1 MTYKINKKILFTVLF
16 FIIIAFVF
24 WSSVTLQSL
33 FYNSVDF
40 LGKYID
46 QNRILGTV
54 IFIGLAAVS
63 ALFSPFSSVPLIPAG
78 IVIWGSNIVFFLLVS
93 GWLIGDLI
101 AYLIGRFARRAIV
114 TRFVPQE
121 KLDYYKEMISK
132 KARFWFVLL
141 FRFALPSE
149 ITGYAL
155 GIIRYHFG
163 KYLLA
168 TILVEIPFA
177 FLTVYSGEA
186 FIKGNAVLFVSLI
199 LFAGAVV
206 YLTLYYFRK
215 KLKDR

>member
-1 MTYKINKKILFTVLF
+1 MTYKINKKILITVLF

-24 WSSVTLQSL
+24 WSSAALQDL
-33 FYNSVDF
+33 FYGSVDY
-40 LGKYID
+40 LEKYTD
-46 QNRILGTV
+46 QNRTLGII
-54 IFIGLAAVS
+54 IFMGLAAVS
-63 ALFSPFSSVPLIPAG
+63 ALFSPFSSAPLIPAG
-78 IVIWGSNIVFFLLVS
+78 VVIWGSGIVFFLLAS

-168 TILVEIPFA
+168 TVLVEAPFA
-177 FLTVYSGEA
+177 YLAVYSGEA
-186 FIKGNAVLFVSLI
+186 FVKGNAVLFVSLI
-199 LFAGAVV
+199 LFTTAVI

-215 KLKDR
+215 KLKKI